1 MAPRESPGRKGMK
14 RMFKRIVSILL
25 ALSLCIVCAAPVS
38 ADGNPLEVVS
48 DEAVPTAADV
58 ADIPAKSALLMDAS
72 SGRVLFEK
80 NADEPMPPASIT
92 KIMTLLLVFEAID
105 KGELSY
111 SDIITCSENAN
122 SMGGTQIWLE
132 VGEQMSAEDLIKATA
147 INSANDAAM
156 VLAEHVGGSEM
167 AFVEMMNQ
175 KAKDLGMVNT
185 HFVNPTGLDAE
196 GHVSTARDI
205 ALMSRELLKHKDIT
219 KFSTVWMDSLRDG
232 KTGLTNTNKLVRF
245 YKGCTGLKTGTTD
258 GAGSCLSATAE
269 RNGLSLVAVSMGSTT
284 SDERFSSCRT
294 MLDYGFSAFEHFT
307 PEILPE
313 DLTPVAIIKGV
324 EKQVEL
330 SYETPEPILIPKGR
344 SGDIEKTMAIQPD
357 VEAPVLQ
364 GQAVGEARFTLDG
377 ETICE
382 IPIVAAK
389 EVQEMTFGNAFQIL
403 LRNLLTF

>member
-1 MAPRESPGRKGMK
+1 
-14 RMFKRIVSILL
+14 MFKKIISTLL
-25 ALSLCIVCAAPVS
+25 ALSLCVIWAAPVS
-38 ADGNPLEVVS
+38 ADGNPEEVMS
-48 DEAVPTAADV
+48 DEVVPTAADV
-58 ADIPAKSALLMDAS
+58 ADIPAKSAILMDAT

-80 NADEPMPPASIT
+80 NPDEPMPPASIT
-92 KIMTLLLVFEAID
+92 KIMTLLLVFEAMD
-105 KGELSY
+105 EGKLTY
-111 SDIITCSENAN
+111 TDMVTCSENAN

-156 VLAEHVGGSEM
+156 ALAEHVGGSKM

-175 KAKDLGMVNT
+175 KAKDLGMANT
-185 HFVNPTGLDAE
+185 HFVNPTGLDAD

-269 RNGLSLVAVSMGSTT
+269 RNGLSLIAVSMGSTT

-324 EKQVEL
+324 DKEVEL

-344 SGDIEKTMAIQPD
+344 GGDIEKTIAIQPD

-382 IPIVAAK
+382 IPITAAK
-389 EVQEMTFGNAFQIL
+389 EVPKMTFGNAFQIL
-403 LRNLLTF
+403 LRNLLAF

>member
-1 MAPRESPGRKGMK
+1 
-14 RMFKRIVSILL
+14 MFKKIISTLL
-25 ALSLCIVCAAPVS
+25 VLSLCALGGTSVF
-38 ADGNPLEVVS
+38 ADGNPAEVLSDEVVT
-48 DEAVPTAADV
+48 TAADV
-58 ADIPAKSALLMDAS
+58 ADIPAKSAVLMDAA
-72 SGRVLFEK
+72 SGRILFEK
-80 NADEPMPPASIT
+80 NPDEPMPPASIT
-92 KIMTLLLVFEAID
+92 KIMTLLLVFEAMD
-105 KGELSY
+105 EGKLSY
-111 SDIITCSENAN
+111 SDMVTCSENAN

-156 VLAEHVGGSEM
+156 ALAEHVGGSEM

-175 KAKDLGMVNT
+175 KAKDLGMANT
-185 HFVNPTGLDAE
+185 HFVNPTGLDAD

-205 ALMSRELLKHKDIT
+205 ALMSRELIKHKDIT

-269 RNGLSLVAVSMGSTT
+269 RNGLGLIAVSMGSTT

-313 DLTPVAIIKGV
+313 DLTPVVIIKGV
-324 EKQVEL
+324 DKVVDL
-330 SYETPEPILIPKGR
+330 SFETPEPILIPKGR
-344 SGDIEKTMAIQPD
+344 GGDIEKTIAIQPD

-382 IPIVAAK
+382 IPITAAK
-389 EVQEMTFGNAFQIL
+389 EVQKMTFGNAFQIL
-403 LRNLLTF
+403 LRNLLAF

>member
-1 MAPRESPGRKGMK
+1 
-14 RMFKRIVSILL
+14 MFKKIISTLL
-25 ALSLCIVCAAPVS
+25 ALSLCAFWTAPVF
-38 ADGNPLEVVS
+38 ADGNPMEVLS
-48 DEAVPTAADV
+48 DEVVPTAADV
-58 ADIPAKSALLMDAS
+58 ADIPAKSAILMDAG

-80 NADEPMPPASIT
+80 NPDEPMPPASIT
-92 KIMTLLLVFEAID
+92 KIMTLLLVFEAMD
-105 KGELSY
+105 EGKLAY
-111 SDIITCSENAN
+111 TDMVTCSENAN

-156 VLAEHVGGSEM
+156 ALAEHVGGSEM

-175 KAKDLGMVNT
+175 KAKDLGMANT
-185 HFVNPTGLDAE
+185 HFVNPTGLDAD

-205 ALMSRELLKHKDIT
+205 ALMSRELIKHKDIT

-269 RNGLSLVAVSMGSTT
+269 RNGLNLIAVSMGSTT

-313 DLTPVAIIKGV
+313 DLTPVTIIKGV
-324 EKQVEL
+324 DKEVEL
-330 SYETPEPILIPKGR
+330 SFETPEPILIPKGR
-344 SGDIEKTMAIQPD
+344 GGDIEKTIAIQPD

-364 GQAVGEARFTLDG
+364 GQAVGEARFALDG
-377 ETICE
+377 ENICE
-382 IPIVAAK
+382 IPITAAK
-389 EVQEMTFGNAFQIL
+389 EVQKMTFGNAFGIL
-403 LRNLLTF
+403 LRNLLAF

>member
-1 MAPRESPGRKGMK
+1 
-14 RMFKRIVSILL
+14 MFKKIISTLL
-25 ALSLCIVCAAPVS
+25 ALSLCVIWAAPVS
-38 ADGNPLEVVS
+38 ADGNPEEVMS
-48 DEAVPTAADV
+48 DEVVPTAADV
-58 ADIPAKSALLMDAS
+58 ADIPAKSAILMDAT

-80 NADEPMPPASIT
+80 NPDEPMPPASIT
-92 KIMTLLLVFEAID
+92 KIMTLLLVFEAMD
-105 KGELSY
+105 EGKLTY
-111 SDIITCSENAN
+111 TDMVTCSENAN

-156 VLAEHVGGSEM
+156 ALAEHVGGSEM

-175 KAKDLGMVNT
+175 KAKDLGMTNT
-185 HFVNPTGLDAE
+185 HFVNPTGLDAD

-269 RNGLSLVAVSMGSTT
+269 RNGLSLIAVSMGSTT

-324 EKQVEL
+324 DKEVEL
-330 SYETPEPILIPKGR
+330 SYETPDPILIPKGR
-344 SGDIEKTMAIQPD
+344 GGDIEKTIAIQPD

-364 GQAVGEARFTLDG
+364 GQEVGEARFTLDG

-382 IPIVAAK
+382 IPITAAK
-389 EVQEMTFGNAFQIL
+389 EVPKMTFGNAFQIL
-403 LRNLLTF
+403 LRNLLAF

>member
-1 MAPRESPGRKGMK
+1 
-14 RMFKRIVSILL
+14 MFKKIISTLL
-25 ALSLCIVCAAPVS
+25 ALSLCAFWTAPVF
-38 ADGNPLEVVS
+38 ADGNPMEVLS
-48 DEAVPTAADV
+48 DEVVPTAADV
-58 ADIPAKSALLMDAS
+58 ADIPAKSAILMDAG

-80 NADEPMPPASIT
+80 NPDEPMPPASIT
-92 KIMTLLLVFEAID
+92 KIMTLLLVFEAMD
-105 KGELSY
+105 EGKLAY
-111 SDIITCSENAN
+111 TDMVTCSENAN

-156 VLAEHVGGSEM
+156 ALAEHVGGSEM

-175 KAKDLGMVNT
+175 KAKDLGMANT
-185 HFVNPTGLDAE
+185 HFVNPTGLDAD

-205 ALMSRELLKHKDIT
+205 ALMSRELIQHKDIT

-269 RNGLSLVAVSMGSTT
+269 RNGLNLIAVSMGSTT

-313 DLTPVAIIKGV
+313 DLTPVTIIKGV
-324 EKQVEL
+324 DKEVEL
-330 SYETPEPILIPKGR
+330 SFETPEPILIPKGR
-344 SGDIEKTMAIQPD
+344 GGDIEKTIAIQPD

-364 GQAVGEARFTLDG
+364 GQAVGEARFALDG
-377 ETICE
+377 ENICE
-382 IPIVAAK
+382 IPITAAK
-389 EVQEMTFGNAFQIL
+389 EVQKMTFGNAFGIL
-403 LRNLLTF
+403 LRNLLAF

>member
-1 MAPRESPGRKGMK
+1 
-14 RMFKRIVSILL
+14 MFKKIISVLL
-25 ALSLCIVCAAPVS
+25 TLSLGVVWAVPVL
-38 ADGNPLEVVS
+38 ADGNPQDVIS

-58 ADIPAKSALLMDAS
+58 ADIPAKSAILMDAG

-80 NADEPMPPASIT
+80 NPDEPMPPASIT
-92 KIMTLLLVFEAID
+92 KIMTLLLVFEAMD
-105 KGELSY
+105 EGKLAY
-111 SDIITCSENAN
+111 TDMVTCSENAN

-156 VLAEHVGGSEM
+156 ALAEHVGGSEM

-185 HFVNPTGLDAE
+185 HFVNPTGLDAD

-269 RNGLSLVAVSMGSTT
+269 RNGLSLIAVSMGSAT

-313 DLTPVAIIKGV
+313 DLTPVTIIKGV
-324 EKQVEL
+324 DKQVEL
-330 SYETPEPILIPKGR
+330 NYETPEPILIPKGR
-344 SGDIEKTMAIQPD
+344 SGDIEKNIAIQPD

-382 IPIVAAK
+382 IPITAAK
-389 EVQEMTFGNAFQIL
+389 EVQKMTFGNAFWIL
-403 LRNLLTF
+403 IRNLLAF

>member
-1 MAPRESPGRKGMK
+1 
-14 RMFKRIVSILL
+14 MFKKIISALL
-25 ALSLCIVCAAPVS
+25 TLTLCSFWVTPVF
-38 ADGNPLEVVS
+38 ADGNPEEVIS
-48 DEAVPTAADV
+48 DEVIPTAADV

-72 SGRVLFEK
+72 SGRILFEK
-80 NADEPMPPASIT
+80 NADEPMAPASIT
-92 KIMTLLLVFEAID
+92 KIMTLLLVFEAMEEG
-105 KGELSY
+105 KLSY
-111 SDIITCSENAN
+111 SDMVTCSENAN

-156 VLAEHVGGSEM
+156 ALAEHVGGSEI

-175 KAKDLGMVNT
+175 RAKDLGMTNT
-185 HFVNPTGLDAE
+185 HFVNPTGLDAD

-205 ALMSRELLKHKDIT
+205 ALMSRELLKHQDII

-258 GAGSCLSATAE
+258 GAGSCLSASAQ
-269 RNGLSLVAVSMGSTT
+269 RNGLSLIAVSMGSAT

-294 MLDYGFSAFEHFT
+294 MLDYGFSAFEQFT

-313 DLTPVAIIKGV
+313 DLTPVTIIKGV
-324 EKQVEL
+324 NKEAEL
-330 SYETPEPILIPKGR
+330 SFHIPESLLIPKGR
-344 SGDIEKTMAIQPD
+344 SGDIEKTITLQSN

-364 GQAVGEARFTLDG
+364 GQKVGEAHFTLDG
-377 ETICE
+377 ETICK
-382 IPIVAAK
+382 ISIAAAK
-389 EVQEMTFGNAFQIL
+389 EVQKMTFSNAFQIL
-403 LRNLLTF
+403 LKNLLAF

>member
-1 MAPRESPGRKGMK
+1 
-14 RMFKRIVSILL
+14 MFKKIICTLL
-25 ALSLCIVCAAPVS
+25 ALSLGALWTAPVF
-38 ADGNPLEVVS
+38 ADGNLQEVMS
-48 DEAVPTAADV
+48 DEAILTAADV
-58 ADIPAKSALLMDAS
+58 ADIPAKSAILMDAG

-80 NADEPMPPASIT
+80 NPDEPMPPASIT

-105 KGELSY
+105 EGKLSY
-111 SDIITCSENAN
+111 TDMVTCSENAN

-156 VLAEHVGGSEM
+156 ALAEHVGGSEM

-185 HFVNPTGLDAE
+185 HFVNPTGLDAD

-269 RNGLSLVAVSMGSTT
+269 RNGLSLIAVSMGSTT
-284 SDERFSSCRT
+284 SDERFTSCRT

-307 PEILPE
+307 PQILPE

-324 EKQVEL
+324 DKEVKL
-330 SYETPEPILIPKGR
+330 NYEEPDPILIPKGR
-344 SGDIEKTMAIQPD
+344 SGDIEKTISIQPD

-364 GQAVGEARFTLDG
+364 GQAVGEASFTLDG

-382 IPIVAAK
+382 IPITAAK
-389 EVQEMTFGNAFQIL
+389 EVQKMTFGNAFWIL
-403 LRNLLTF
+403 LKNLLAF

>member
-1 MAPRESPGRKGMK
+1 
-14 RMFKRIVSILL
+14 MFKKIICTLL
-25 ALSLCIVCAAPVS
+25 ALSLGALWTAPVF
-38 ADGNPLEVVS
+38 ADGNPQEVMS
-48 DEAVPTAADV
+48 DEAILTAADV
-58 ADIPAKSALLMDAS
+58 ADIPAKSAILMDAG

-80 NADEPMPPASIT
+80 NPDEPMPPASIT

-105 KGELSY
+105 EGKLSY
-111 SDIITCSENAN
+111 TDMVTCSENAN

-156 VLAEHVGGSEM
+156 ALAEHVGGSEM

-185 HFVNPTGLDAE
+185 HFVNPTGLDAD

-269 RNGLSLVAVSMGSTT
+269 RNGLSLIAVSMGSTT
-284 SDERFSSCRT
+284 SDERFTSCRT

-307 PEILPE
+307 PQILPE

-324 EKQVEL
+324 DKEVKL
-330 SYETPEPILIPKGR
+330 NYEEPDPILIPKGR
-344 SGDIEKTMAIQPD
+344 SGDIEKTISIQPD

-364 GQAVGEARFTLDG
+364 GQAVGEASFTLDG

-382 IPIVAAK
+382 IPITAAK
-389 EVQEMTFGNAFQIL
+389 EVQKMTFGNAFWIL
-403 LRNLLTF
+403 LKNLLAF

>member
-1 MAPRESPGRKGMK
+1 
-14 RMFKRIVSILL
+14 MFKKIISTLL
-25 ALSLCIVCAAPVS
+25 ALSLCVIWAAPVS
-38 ADGNPLEVVS
+38 ADGNPEEVMS
-48 DEAVPTAADV
+48 DEVVPTAADV
-58 ADIPAKSALLMDAS
+58 ADIPAKSAILMDAT

-80 NADEPMPPASIT
+80 NPDEPMPPASIT
-92 KIMTLLLVFEAID
+92 KIMTLLLVFEAMD
-105 KGELSY
+105 EGKLTY
-111 SDIITCSENAN
+111 ADMVTCSENAN

-156 VLAEHVGGSEM
+156 ALAEHVGGSEM

-175 KAKDLGMVNT
+175 KAKDLGMANT
-185 HFVNPTGLDAE
+185 HFVNPTGLDAD

-269 RNGLSLVAVSMGSTT
+269 RNGLSLIAVSMGSTT

-324 EKQVEL
+324 DKEVEL

-344 SGDIEKTMAIQPD
+344 GGDIEKTIAIQPD

-382 IPIVAAK
+382 IPITAAK
-389 EVQEMTFGNAFQIL
+389 EVPKMTFGNAFQIL
-403 LRNLLTF
+403 LRNLLAF

>member
-1 MAPRESPGRKGMK
+1 
-14 RMFKRIVSILL
+14 MFKKIVSTLL
-25 ALSLCIVCAAPVS
+25 TLSLCAMLINTPVF
-38 ADGNPLEVVS
+38 ADGNPEDVLS
-48 DEAVPTAADV
+48 DEAMPTAADV
-58 ADIPAKSALLMDAS
+58 ADIPAKSAILMDAG

-80 NADEPMPPASIT
+80 NPDEPMPPASIT

-105 KGELSY
+105 EGRLSY
-111 SDIITCSENAN
+111 SDMITCSENAN

-156 VLAEHVGGSEM
+156 ALAEHVGGSEM

-175 KAKDLGMVNT
+175 KAKDLGMENT

-219 KFSTVWMDSLRDG
+219 KFSTIWMDSLRNG
-232 KTGLTNTNKLVRF
+232 ETGLTNTNKLVRF
-245 YKGCTGLKTGTTD
+245 YEGCTGLKTGTTD

-269 RNGLSLVAVSMGSTT
+269 RNGLSLIAVSMGSTT

-313 DLTPVAIIKGV
+313 DLAPVPIIKGV
-324 EKQVEL
+324 DKEVKL
-330 SYETPEPILIPKGR
+330 HYEIPESILIPKGR
-344 SGDIEKTMAIQPD
+344 SGDIEKAITIQPD

-377 ETICE
+377 EVICE
-382 IPIVAAK
+382 IPITAAK
-389 EVQEMTFGNAFQIL
+389 EVQKMTFKNAFYIL
-403 LRNLLTF
+403 LKNLLAF

>member
-1 MAPRESPGRKGMK
+1 
-14 RMFKRIVSILL
+14 MFKKIISTLL
-25 ALSLCIVCAAPVS
+25 ALSLCAFWAAPVF
-38 ADGNPLEVVS
+38 ADGNPMEVLS
-48 DEAVPTAADV
+48 DEVVPTAADV
-58 ADIPAKSALLMDAS
+58 ADIPAKSAILMDAG

-80 NADEPMPPASIT
+80 NPDEPMPPASIT
-92 KIMTLLLVFEAID
+92 KIMTLLLVFEAMD
-105 KGELSY
+105 EGKLAY
-111 SDIITCSENAN
+111 TDMVTCSENAN

-156 VLAEHVGGSEM
+156 ALAEHVGGSEM

-175 KAKDLGMVNT
+175 KAKDLGMANT
-185 HFVNPTGLDAE
+185 HFVNPTGLDAD

-205 ALMSRELLKHKDIT
+205 ALMSRELIKHKDIT

-269 RNGLSLVAVSMGSTT
+269 RNGLNLIAVSMGSTT

-313 DLTPVAIIKGV
+313 DLTPVTIIKGV
-324 EKQVEL
+324 DKEVEL
-330 SYETPEPILIPKGR
+330 SFETPEPILIPKGR
-344 SGDIEKTMAIQPD
+344 GGDIEKTIAIQPD

-364 GQAVGEARFTLDG
+364 GQAVGEARFALDG
-377 ETICE
+377 ENICE
-382 IPIVAAK
+382 IPITAAK
-389 EVQEMTFGNAFQIL
+389 EVQKMTFGNAFGIL
-403 LRNLLTF
+403 LRNLLAF

>member
-1 MAPRESPGRKGMK
+1 
-14 RMFKRIVSILL
+14 MFKKIISTLL
-25 ALSLCIVCAAPVS
+25 ALSLCVIWAAPVS
-38 ADGNPLEVVS
+38 ADGNPEEVMS
-48 DEAVPTAADV
+48 DEVVPTAADV
-58 ADIPAKSALLMDAS
+58 ADIPAKSAILMDAT

-80 NADEPMPPASIT
+80 NPDEPMPPASIT
-92 KIMTLLLVFEAID
+92 KIMTLLLVFEAMD
-105 KGELSY
+105 EGKLTY
-111 SDIITCSENAN
+111 TDMVTCSENAN

-156 VLAEHVGGSEM
+156 ALAEHVGGSEM

-175 KAKDLGMVNT
+175 KAKDLGMTNT
-185 HFVNPTGLDAE
+185 HFVNPTGLDAD

-269 RNGLSLVAVSMGSTT
+269 RNGLSLIAVSMGSTT

-324 EKQVEL
+324 DKEVEL
-330 SYETPEPILIPKGR
+330 SYETPDPILIPKGR
-344 SGDIEKTMAIQPD
+344 GGDIEKTIAIQPD

-382 IPIVAAK
+382 IPITAAK
-389 EVQEMTFGNAFQIL
+389 EVPKMTFGNAFQIL
-403 LRNLLTF
+403 LRNLLAF

>member
-1 MAPRESPGRKGMK
+1 
-14 RMFKRIVSILL
+14 MFKKIISTLL
-25 ALSLCIVCAAPVS
+25 ALSLCVIWAAPVS
-38 ADGNPLEVVS
+38 ADGNPEEVMS
-48 DEAVPTAADV
+48 DEVVPTAADV
-58 ADIPAKSALLMDAS
+58 ADIPAKSAILMDAT

-80 NADEPMPPASIT
+80 NPDEPMPPASIT
-92 KIMTLLLVFEAID
+92 KIMTLLLVFEAMD
-105 KGELSY
+105 EGKLTY
-111 SDIITCSENAN
+111 TDMVTCSENAN

-156 VLAEHVGGSEM
+156 ALAEHVGGSEM

-175 KAKDLGMVNT
+175 KAKDLGMANT
-185 HFVNPTGLDAE
+185 HFVNPTGLDAD

-269 RNGLSLVAVSMGSTT
+269 RNGLSLIAVSMGSTT

-324 EKQVEL
+324 DKEVEL

-344 SGDIEKTMAIQPD
+344 GGDIEKTIAIQPD

-382 IPIVAAK
+382 IPITAAK
-389 EVQEMTFGNAFQIL
+389 EVPKMTFGNAFQIL
-403 LRNLLTF
+403 LRNLLAF

>member
-1 MAPRESPGRKGMK
+1 
-14 RMFKRIVSILL
+14 MFKKIISTLL
-25 ALSLCIVCAAPVS
+25 ALSLCVIWAAPVS
-38 ADGNPLEVVS
+38 ADGNPEEVMS
-48 DEAVPTAADV
+48 DEVVPTAADV
-58 ADIPAKSALLMDAS
+58 ADIPAKSAILMDAT

-80 NADEPMPPASIT
+80 NPDEPMPPASIT
-92 KIMTLLLVFEAID
+92 KIMTLLLVFEAMD
-105 KGELSY
+105 EGKLTY
-111 SDIITCSENAN
+111 TDMVTCSENAN

-156 VLAEHVGGSEM
+156 ALAEHVGGSEI

-175 KAKDLGMVNT
+175 KAKDLGMANT
-185 HFVNPTGLDAE
+185 HFVNPTGLDAD

-269 RNGLSLVAVSMGSTT
+269 RNGLSLIAVSMGSTT

-324 EKQVEL
+324 DKEVEL

-344 SGDIEKTMAIQPD
+344 GGDIEKTIAIQPD

-382 IPIVAAK
+382 IPITAAK
-389 EVQEMTFGNAFQIL
+389 EVPKMTFGNAFQIL
-403 LRNLLTF
+403 LRNLLAF

>member
-1 MAPRESPGRKGMK
+1 
-14 RMFKRIVSILL
+14 MFKKIISTLL
-25 ALSLCIVCAAPVS
+25 ALSLCVIWAAPVS
-38 ADGNPLEVVS
+38 ADGNPEEVMS
-48 DEAVPTAADV
+48 DEVVPTAADV
-58 ADIPAKSALLMDAS
+58 ADIPAKSAILMDAT

-80 NADEPMPPASIT
+80 NPDEPMPPASIT
-92 KIMTLLLVFEAID
+92 KIMTLLLVFEAMD
-105 KGELSY
+105 EGKLTY
-111 SDIITCSENAN
+111 TDMVTCSENAN

-156 VLAEHVGGSEM
+156 ALAEHVGGSEM

-175 KAKDLGMVNT
+175 KAKDLGMTNT
-185 HFVNPTGLDAE
+185 HFVNPTGLDAD

-269 RNGLSLVAVSMGSTT
+269 RNGLSLIAVSMGSTT

-294 MLDYGFSAFEHFT
+294 MLDYGFSTFEHFT

-324 EKQVEL
+324 DKEVEL
-330 SYETPEPILIPKGR
+330 SYETPDPILIPKGR
-344 SGDIEKTMAIQPD
+344 GGDIEKTIAIQPD

-382 IPIVAAK
+382 IPITAAK
-389 EVQEMTFGNAFQIL
+389 EVPKMTFGNAFQIL
-403 LRNLLTF
+403 LRNLLAF

>member
-1 MAPRESPGRKGMK
+1 
-14 RMFKRIVSILL
+14 MFKKIICTLL
-25 ALSLCIVCAAPVS
+25 VLSLGALWTAPVL
-38 ADGNPLEVVS
+38 ADGNSQEVIS
-48 DEAVPTAADV
+48 DKAVPTAADV
-58 ADIPAKSALLMDAS
+58 ADIPAKSAILMDAG

-80 NADEPMPPASIT
+80 NPDEPMPPASIT
-92 KIMTLLLVFEAID
+92 KIMTLLLVFEAMEGGKLAYTD
-105 KGELSY
+105 MV
-111 SDIITCSENAN
+111 TCSENAN

-156 VLAEHVGGSEM
+156 ALAEHVGGSEI

-185 HFVNPTGLDAE
+185 HFVNPTGLDAD

-269 RNGLSLVAVSMGSTT
+269 RNGLSLIAVSMGSTT

-324 EKQVEL
+324 DKEVEL
-330 SYETPEPILIPKGR
+330 NYEAPEPILIQKGR
-344 SGDIEKTMAIQPD
+344 SGDIEKTIAIQPD

-377 ETICE
+377 EIICE
-382 IPIVAAK
+382 IPITAAK
-389 EVQEMTFGNAFQIL
+389 EVQKMTFGNAFRIL
-403 LRNLLTF
+403 LRNLLAF

>member
-1 MAPRESPGRKGMK
+1 
-14 RMFKRIVSILL
+14 MFKKIISTLL
-25 ALSLCIVCAAPVS
+25 ALSLCVIWAAPVS
-38 ADGNPLEVVS
+38 ADGNPEEVMS
-48 DEAVPTAADV
+48 DEVVPTAADV
-58 ADIPAKSALLMDAS
+58 ADIPAKSAILMDAT

-80 NADEPMPPASIT
+80 NPDEPMPPASIT
-92 KIMTLLLVFEAID
+92 KIMTLLLVFEAMD
-105 KGELSY
+105 EGKLTY
-111 SDIITCSENAN
+111 TDMVTCSENAN

-156 VLAEHVGGSEM
+156 ALAEHVGGSEM

-175 KAKDLGMVNT
+175 KAKDLGTTNT
-185 HFVNPTGLDAE
+185 HFVNPTGLDAD

-269 RNGLSLVAVSMGSTT
+269 RNGLSLIAVSMGSTT

-324 EKQVEL
+324 DKEVEL
-330 SYETPEPILIPKGR
+330 SYETPDPILIPKGR
-344 SGDIEKTMAIQPD
+344 GGDIEKTIAIQPD

-382 IPIVAAK
+382 IPITAAK
-389 EVQEMTFGNAFQIL
+389 EVPKMTFGNAFQIL
-403 LRNLLTF
+403 LRNLLAF

>member
-1 MAPRESPGRKGMK
+1 
-14 RMFKRIVSILL
+14 MFKKIISTLL
-25 ALSLCIVCAAPVS
+25 ALSLCAFWTAPVF
-38 ADGNPLEVVS
+38 ADGNPMEVLSDEVVT
-48 DEAVPTAADV
+48 TAADV
-58 ADIPAKSALLMDAS
+58 ADIPAKSAILMDAG

-80 NADEPMPPASIT
+80 NPDEPMPPASIT
-92 KIMTLLLVFEAID
+92 KIMTLLLVFEAMD
-105 KGELSY
+105 EGKLAY
-111 SDIITCSENAN
+111 TDMVTCSENAN

-156 VLAEHVGGSEM
+156 ALAEHVGGSEM

-175 KAKDLGMVNT
+175 KAKDLGMANT
-185 HFVNPTGLDAE
+185 HFVNPTGLDAD

-269 RNGLSLVAVSMGSTT
+269 RNGLSLIAVSMGSTT

-324 EKQVEL
+324 DKEVEL
-330 SYETPEPILIPKGR
+330 SYETPDPILIPKGR
-344 SGDIEKTMAIQPD
+344 GGDIEKTIAIQPD

-382 IPIVAAK
+382 IPITAAK
-389 EVQEMTFGNAFQIL
+389 EVPKMTFGNAFQIL
-403 LRNLLTF
+403 LRNLLAF

>member
-1 MAPRESPGRKGMK
+1 
-14 RMFKRIVSILL
+14 MFKKIISTLL
-25 ALSLCIVCAAPVS
+25 ALSLCVIWAAPVS
-38 ADGNPLEVVS
+38 ADGNPEEVMS
-48 DEAVPTAADV
+48 DEVVPTAADV
-58 ADIPAKSALLMDAS
+58 ADIPAKSAILMDAT

-80 NADEPMPPASIT
+80 NPDEPMPPASIT
-92 KIMTLLLVFEAID
+92 KIMTLLLVFEAMD
-105 KGELSY
+105 EGKLTY
-111 SDIITCSENAN
+111 TDMVTCSENAN

-156 VLAEHVGGSEM
+156 ALAEHVGGSEM

-175 KAKDLGMVNT
+175 KAKDLGMTNT
-185 HFVNPTGLDAE
+185 HFVNPTGLDAD

-269 RNGLSLVAVSMGSTT
+269 RNGLSLIAVSMGSTT

-324 EKQVEL
+324 DKEVEL

-344 SGDIEKTMAIQPD
+344 GGDIEKTIAIQPD

-382 IPIVAAK
+382 IPITAAK
-389 EVQEMTFGNAFQIL
+389 EVPKMTFGNAFQIL
-403 LRNLLTF
+403 LRNLLAF

>member
-1 MAPRESPGRKGMK
+1 M
-14 RMFKRIVSILL
+14 
-25 ALSLCIVCAAPVS
+25 
-38 ADGNPLEVVS
+38 S
-48 DEAVPTAADV
+48 DEVVPTAADV
-58 ADIPAKSALLMDAS
+58 ADIPAKSAILMDAT

-80 NADEPMPPASIT
+80 NPDEPMPPASIT
-92 KIMTLLLVFEAID
+92 KIMTLLLVFEAMD
-105 KGELSY
+105 EGKLTY
-111 SDIITCSENAN
+111 TDMVTCSENAN

-156 VLAEHVGGSEM
+156 ALAEHVGGSEM

-175 KAKDLGMVNT
+175 KAKDLGMTNT
-185 HFVNPTGLDAE
+185 HFVNPTGLDAD

-269 RNGLSLVAVSMGSTT
+269 RNGLSLIAVSMGSTT

-324 EKQVEL
+324 DKEVEL
-330 SYETPEPILIPKGR
+330 SYETPDPILIPKGR
-344 SGDIEKTMAIQPD
+344 GGDIEKTIAIQPD

-382 IPIVAAK
+382 IPITAAK
-389 EVQEMTFGNAFQIL
+389 EVPKMTFGNAFQIL
-403 LRNLLTF
+403 LRNLLAF

>member
-1 MAPRESPGRKGMK
+1 MLKKIISA
-14 RMFKRIVSILL
+14 LL
-25 ALSLCIVCAAPVS
+25 ALSLCAMFMNPPVF
-38 ADGNPLEVVS
+38 ADGNPEDVLS
-48 DEAVPTAADV
+48 DEATPTAADV
-58 ADIPAKSALLMDAS
+58 ADIPAKSAILMDAG

-80 NADEPMPPASIT
+80 NPDEPMPPASIT

-105 KGELSY
+105 AGRLSY
-111 SDIITCSENAN
+111 SDMITCSENAN

-156 VLAEHVGGSEM
+156 ALAEHVGGSET

-175 KAKDLGMVNT
+175 KAKELGMENT
-185 HFVNPTGLDAE
+185 HFVNPTGLDAD

-205 ALMSRELLKHKDIT
+205 ALMSRELLKHQDIT
-219 KFSTVWMDSLRDG
+219 KFSTIWMDSLRNG
-232 KTGLTNTNKLVRF
+232 ETGLTNTNKLVRF
-245 YKGCTGLKTGTTD
+245 YEGCTGLKTGTTD

-269 RNGLSLVAVSMGSTT
+269 RNGLSLIAVSMGSAT
-284 SDERFSSCRT
+284 SDDRFSSCRT

-313 DLTPVAIIKGV
+313 DLAPVPIIQGV
-324 EKQVEL
+324 DKEVEL
-330 SYETPEPILIPKGR
+330 HYEMPESILIPKGR
-344 SGDIEKTMAIQPD
+344 SGDVEKSISIQPD

-382 IPIVAAK
+382 IPIIAAK
-389 EVQEMTFGNAFQIL
+389 EVQKMTFKNAFFIL
-403 LRNLLTF
+403 LKNLLVF